1 MENNEHQKETKLRR
15 NRTQD
20 AEIFKIMEDQT
31 TDYVRKKKRLAN
43 NESSKIMDNIN
54 SPIQTYFAD

>member
-31 TDYVRKKKRLAN
+31 TDYVHKKKRLAN
-43 NESSKIMDNIN
+43 NESSTIMDNIN
-54 SPIQTYFAD
+54 SPI

>member
-31 TDYVRKKKRLAN
+31 TDYVHKKKRLAN

>member
-54 SPIQTYFAD
+54 SPIQTYFTD